1 MEKNYAFSFF
11 KLIFN
16 ILFRYTIREE
26 ILTDGVKSDLSIKRT
41 ERIDTAVFTCV
52 ATNSFGSDDSSIQLI
67 VQGSVFYILNKKIII
82 SILLVY
88 DCSERNLIL

>member
-1 MEKNYAFSFF
+1 MDF
-11 KLIFN
+11 IIIII

-26 ILTDGVKSDLSIKRT
+26 ILTDGVKSDLSIKRS

-67 VQGSVFYILNKKIII
+67 VQG
-82 SILLVY
+82 
-88 DCSERNLIL
+88 